1 MGKKEAVLTKDGAKV
16 LGAVAAGLALGAALG
31 FLVAP
36 DSGRR
41 TRRRIVRAMGD
52 SRDVLVRRGSQATRE
67 VSEYVLDQFERSKR
81 ALSQSA
87 NG

>member
-1 MGKKEAVLTKDGAKV
+1 LTREGAKFV
-16 LGAVAAGLALGAALG
+16 GAVAAGLAFGAALG

-52 SRDVLVRRGSQATRE
+52 GRDALARRGSQATRE
-67 VSEYVLDQFERSKR
+67 MSEYLLEQFERSKR
-81 ALSQSA
+81 ALSQAA